1 MEHSKADY
9 SIEDRSKEMNLSK
22 QTVIIIAIFLVGLLP
37 RIFLA
42 FNSAEIPASDALG
55 YDHQAI
61 GILEGK
67 GFIEN
72 GKISSS
78 REPLYSLF
86 LAGIYYL
93 FGHSYTAVR
102 IIQAILG
109 ALVCLVV
116 FEIAKNLFASKV
128 AILAGLLSA
137 FSPSQIKISEKLLS
151 ENLYTFLLSI
161 AILLILKQTKSK
173 NYICLALLG
182 IFLGLASLTR
192 YVIVFFPF
200 FIIVFIGRSLIPED
214 YSIKKRVFSAL
225 VLIFFFIL
233 PILPWTIR
241 NWSVHHKFIP
251 IVSRTGAGL
260 YYSYFPKDGKIYGFN
275 ISDENTEKAKLLG
288 SETEESNYLIKLTLK
303 FIKEHPWRVLK
314 LEVLKTAYFWSPFD
328 WEIIGSG
335 VYNYIYGFIF
345 PFIIFGL
352 IIMRKRFRELLV
364 ICLPVFYAFLLALI
378 TYGSPRFRLPV
389 EPYLIIMASAA
400 IVHFISLFPRKIL
413 PVLITCGFFFF
424 NFYLYA
430 YSYQAKM
437 FAKDLLEKI
446 HLW

>member
-1 MEHSKADY
+1 
-9 SIEDRSKEMNLSK
+9 MNLNK
-22 QTVIIIAIFLVGLLP
+22 QSLLIVIIFLVALLP

-42 FNSAEIPASDALG
+42 FNSIEIPASDALG

-72 GKISSS
+72 GKASSS

-102 IIQAILG
+102 IVQAILG
-109 ALVCLVV
+109 ALVCVVV
-116 FEIAKNLFASKV
+116 FQIAKNLFTSKIAV
-128 AILAGLLSA
+128 LAGLLA
-137 FSPSQIKISEKLLS
+137 VFSPSLIKISEKLLS
-151 ENLYTFLLSI
+151 ENLYTFLLVI
-161 AILLILKQTKSK
+161 AILLILKQTKAK
-173 NYICLALLG
+173 NYKCLALSG
-182 IFLGLASLTR
+182 ITLGLASLTR

-200 FIIVFIGRSLIPED
+200 FIVVFMGRSLIPKD
-214 YSIKKRVFSAL
+214 YSIKKRVFSTL
-225 VLIFFFIL
+225 VLILFFIL

-241 NWSVHHKFIP
+241 NWAVHHKFIP
-251 IVSRTGAGL
+251 VVSRTGAGL

-275 ISDENTEKAKLLG
+275 IPDENTEKAKLLG

-314 LEVLKTAYFWSPFD
+314 LEALKTAYFWSPFD
-328 WEIIGSG
+328 WEIIGNG
-335 VYNYIYGFIF
+335 VYNYMYGFIF
-345 PFIIFGL
+345 PFIIFGV
-352 IIMRKRFRELLV
+352 IIMHKRSRGLLV
-364 ICLPVFYAFLLALI
+364 IYLPVFYAFILALI
-378 TYGSPRFRLPV
+378 TCGSPRFRLPV
-389 EPYLIIMASAA
+389 EPYLIIIASAA
-400 IVHFISLFPRKIL
+400 IAHFISLFSKKVL
-413 PVLITCGFFFF
+413 PVLITCGFFLL
-424 NFYLYA
+424 NFYFYA
-430 YSYQAKM
+430 YSYQTKI